1 MAAARAAVRRKDSY
15 TEEQIGSAKR
25 LIDILMGVPEEKQP
39 LFTAVATAYIDGVE
53 TGARIARE
61 MEGAAV

>member
-1 MAAARAAVRRKDSY
+1 MVAVKRVEGY
-15 TEEQIGSAKR
+15 TEEQISRAKR
-25 LIDILMGVPEEKQP
+25 LIDVLMGVPEEKRP